1 MQYST
6 LAVVLSTALV
16 AFAYDYGNSAATPT
30 VAAVAAAAAATS
42 SASPVHSV
50 TVGKSGLVFD
60 PSTITAQV
68 GDKIEFH
75 FFPSR
80 HSVAQSSFA
89 KPCEPLNATSFFSG
103 GVTTAAGENANT
115 FTITVNDTKPIWF
128 YCAAPGHCARG
139 MAGVINAP
147 TDSSKTLEMYIAA
160 AADVSAAVAPTRIQG
175 GIISPAQAVLSS
187 GTPSSSSSSSSS
199 APSTSMGEA
208 REEIRWSLFALMWL
222 GAVGF
227 GCLIG

>member
-1 MQYST
+1 MQHST
-6 LAVVLSTALV
+6 LAVILSTALV
-16 AFAYDYGNSAATPT
+16 AFAYDYGDSAATPT
-30 VAAVAAAAAATS
+30 VVAAAAAAAVTS
-42 SASPVHSV
+42 SASSPIHSV

-103 GVTTAAGENANT
+103 GVSTAAGENANT

-139 MAGVINAP
+139 MAGVINTP

-175 GIISPAQAVLSS
+175 GIIGPAQADLSS
-187 GTPSSSSSSSSS
+187 GTPSSSSSSSQ
-199 APSTSMGEA
+199 PSTSMGEA
-208 REEIRWSLFALMWL
+208 REAVRWSLFALM
-222 GAVGF
+222 GMAAVGF